1 MQEGGERRRFG
12 RVRLDGSMA
21 GRATVLADFK
31 VVALSETGASLEM
44 SMPLALGSQCDLTL
58 NLSHLSVDLTGLVVH
73 VEPAEPGSTPER
85 YLIGVDFLVVDA
97 LDRGL
102 LESFLEWERRRAL

>member
-1 MQEGGERRRFG
+1 MQEGGERRRYG

-31 VVALSETGASLEM
+31 VVVLSETGASLEM
-44 SMPLALGSQCDLTL
+44 SLPLALGSQCDLTL
-58 NLSHLSVDLTGLVVH
+58 SLSHVSVELTGLVVH
-73 VEPAEPGSTPER
+73 VEPTGSGPEHER
-85 YLIGVDFLVVDA
+85 YVVGVDFLVVDA

-102 LESFLEWERRRAL
+102 LESFLERERRRAL